1 MTADGMTVTES
12 SWWRP
17 YSRRAVLLRRLI
29 PPLDL
34 TVRVTGNLRL
44 TVNMRTHLAFLRPGF
59 VAREVATA
67 RAMLA
72 HAPAEGAVYDVG
84 ANIGLYTL
92 VFAAD
97 GVRKVISIEP
107 SPLVLPY
114 LRRNLFANNLRNVD
128 VQGVALS
135 DHRGTVRFAL
145 DSITTNTSHV
155 SAPGEPGTAVPCTD
169 LDTLVAVENLPPPR
183 LVKLDV
189 EGHDEPILRG
199 MWRILGKLRPIV
211 CLEGAL
217 RRSDGTLGAVDLLRA
232 AGYSIWDLA
241 RRQRLASSTGEY
253 ILLGI
258 PD

>member
-1 MTADGMTVTES
+1 MTEP

-17 YSRRAVLLRRLI
+17 YSRRAALLRRFV

-34 TVRVTGNLRL
+34 TVRVTEKLRL
-44 TVNMRTHLAFLRPGF
+44 TVNIRTHLAFLRPGF

-97 GVRKVISIEP
+97 GGRRVISIEP
-107 SPLVLPY
+107 SPLALPY
-114 LRRNLFANNLRNVD
+114 LRGNLSANNLRNVS
-128 VQGVALS
+128 VHAVALS

-155 SAPGEPGTAVPCTD
+155 SAPGEPGIAVPCSD
-169 LDTLVAVENLPPPR
+169 LDTLVAVENLPPPQ
-183 LVKLDV
+183 LIKLDV

-199 MWRILGKLRPIV
+199 MRRILAELRPIV

-217 RRSDGTLGAVDLLRA
+217 RRPDGTLGAVDLLRTA
-232 AGYSIWDLA
+232 RYSIWDLA
-241 RRQRLASSTGEY
+241 RREPLAPNTGEY
-253 ILLGI
+253 VLLGI